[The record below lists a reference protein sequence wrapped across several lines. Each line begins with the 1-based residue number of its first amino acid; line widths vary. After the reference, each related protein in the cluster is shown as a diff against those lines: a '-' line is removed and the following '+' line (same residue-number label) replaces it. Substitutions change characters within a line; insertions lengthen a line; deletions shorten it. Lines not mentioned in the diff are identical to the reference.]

1 MLGQKITT
9 AHNLFL
15 KSYPKNLVDL
25 LESISRISTTQTAPF
40 LEVGATINGCCGS
53 KCPVQIFVYHTE
65 QKCSQIYESCCNLPY
80 NSVHNIRIFLQ
91 YGQKCEYKYQKYM
104 HLACQQTFQIVM
116 FRKLTASD
124 SFNVKK
130 THILKLQ
137 NKF

>member
-9 AHNLFL
+9 AQNLFL
-15 KSYPKNLVDL
+15 KSYKKKLVGFVG
-25 LESISRISTTQTAPF
+25 SISRVSTTQTAPL
-40 LEVGATINGCCGS
+40 LEVGPTINGCCRS

-65 QKCSQIYESCCNLPY
+65 QKCSQIYQSCCNLPY
-80 NSVHNIRIFLQ
+80 NSVHNIRIFRQ

-104 HLACQQTFQIVM
+104 QLEYQQTFQIVM
-116 FRKLTASD
+116 FRKLTTSD

-130 THILKLQ
+130 TQILKLQ